1 MKLKKFEKVVKYYI
15 LKHQKSILSDAME
28 KGVEYCKKN
37 IGTPSQKYLLES
49 EHFKLHKDKLREIM
63 QKHMLIVTE
72 NNVKSMHRMVS
83 DSYIKD
89 EDMYNYAEAI
99 MAFVENPTIDKIS
112 TLDPMLYS
120 FNEKLLYVYRK
131 GYADNAD
138 YLIDF
143 SVMNLTKLM
152 KAYSLS
158 KMIESDFGAAGGVE
172 MMKTIL
178 SDNKYTEIVKIIDKY
193 IPKDSIDVKDFLDAI
208 QLFKFKSI
216 YPSIVVNIRD
226 IDNTPALEAI
236 IDKIA
241 GVKNSST
248 NIETDMIK
256 SLVIFTL
263 NEASNKIAYLLDGT
277 SSKLDDVVIEG
288 LSNMRELIETSN
300 IRKREIVKMNEF
312 IRSYIGSEMT
322 QFIGY
327 DPAEE
332 D

>member
-15 LKHQKSILSDAME
+15 LKHQKSILSDVME

-83 DSYIKD
+83 DAYIKD

-99 MAFVENPTIDKIS
+99 MSFVESPTIDKIS

-120 FNEKLLYVYRK
+120 FNEKLLYVCRK
-131 GYADNAD
+131 GYASNAD

-172 MMKTIL
+172 MMKIIL
-178 SDNKYTEIVKIIDKY
+178 SDDKYTEMVKIIDKY
-193 IPKDSIDVKDFLDAI
+193 IPKDSIDIKDFLDAI
-208 QLFKFKSI
+208 QLFKFKNL
-216 YPSIVVNIRD
+216 YPSTVINMQD
-226 IDNTPALEAI
+226 IGNTPALEAI

-241 GVKNSST
+241 GVKNST
-248 NIETDMIK
+248 ANIETDMIK

-263 NEASNKIAYLLDGT
+263 NEASNKIIYLLDSS

-322 QFIGY
+322 QFIKY
-327 DPAEE
+327 DSIEE

>member
-15 LKHQKSILSDAME
+15 LKHQKSILSDVME

-37 IGTPSQKYLLES
+37 IQTSPQKHLLETD
-49 EHFKLHKDKLREIM
+49 HFKLHKNKLREIM

-72 NNVKSMHRMVS
+72 NNVERMHRMVGAP
-83 DSYIKD
+83 YIKD

-99 MAFVENPTIDKIS
+99 MSFVENPTIDKIS
-112 TLDPMLYS
+112 TLDPMLYG
-120 FNEKLLYVYRK
+120 FNEKLLYVSQK
-131 GYADNAD
+131 GYVDAAD

-143 SVMNLTKLM
+143 SLLHLTKLM

-158 KMIESDFGAAGGVE
+158 KMIENDFGAAGGVE
-172 MMKTIL
+172 MMKSIL
-178 SDNKYTEIVKIIDKY
+178 SNDKYSEIVEMIDKY
-193 IPKDSIDVKDFLDAI
+193 IPKDSINVKDFLDVI

-216 YPSIVVNIRD
+216 YPSSVINIQD
-226 IDNTPALEAI
+226 IGFTPALEAI
-236 IDKIA
+236 INKII

-248 NIETDMIK
+248 NTETDMIK

-263 NEASNKIAYLLDGT
+263 NEASIKIAYLLEGT

-288 LSNMRELIETSN
+288 LSNMRELIESTG

-312 IRSYIGSEMT
+312 VRSYIESEMT
-322 QFIGY
+322 QFIKY
-327 DPAEE
+327 DPIEE
-332 D
+332 Y

>member
-15 LKHQKSILSDAME
+15 LRHQKAILSDVME
-28 KGVEYCKKN
+28 KGVEYCKNN
-37 IGTPSQKYLLES
+37 INTQSQKYLLES

-63 QKHMLIVTE
+63 QNHMLIVTE

-99 MAFVENPTIDKIS
+99 MSFIESPSIDKIS

-120 FNEKLLYVYRK
+120 FNEKLLYVCRK
-131 GYADNAD
+131 GYADAAD

-158 KMIESDFGAAGGVE
+158 KMIESDFGIAGGVE
-172 MMKTIL
+172 MIKTIL
-178 SDNKYTEIVKIIDKY
+178 SKDKYTEIVKIIDKY
-193 IPKDSIDVKDFLDAI
+193 IPKDSIDVKDLLDAI
-208 QLFKFKSI
+208 QLFKFKNI
-216 YPSIVVNIRD
+216 YPSTVINIQD
-226 IDNTPALEAI
+226 MGDTPALDAI
-236 IDKIA
+236 INKIA
-241 GVKNSST
+241 GVKNSTT

-263 NEASNKIAYLLDGT
+263 NEASNRIAYLLDGT
-277 SSKLDDVVIEG
+277 SSELDDVVIEG
-288 LSNMRELIETSN
+288 LSNMRDLIETST

-312 IRSYIGSEMT
+312 IRSYIESEMT
-322 QFIGY
+322 QFIKY
-327 DPAEE
+327 APIEE